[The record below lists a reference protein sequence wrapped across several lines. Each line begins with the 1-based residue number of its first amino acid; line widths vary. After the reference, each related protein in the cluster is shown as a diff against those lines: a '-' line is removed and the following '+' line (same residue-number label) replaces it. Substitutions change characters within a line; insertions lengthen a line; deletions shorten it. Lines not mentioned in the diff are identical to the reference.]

1 MLMNIIKSLY
11 YHSPDLA
18 GFERMVGYYQKK
30 GYRFI
35 SVEELFTRLNANNE
49 HEEKLAFISLDDGR
63 RRNLQLIPIIEQYN
77 VPICIFVST
86 EPLCSGNYWWDYVIK
101 ERGFKQM
108 IEFKKLSYQEFYS
121 QLGEMQKRNELARTA
136 LTVDEVKM
144 LANHPLVSIQ
154 SHTVHH
160 PILTH
165 VPNDVLHKELS
176 ESKSF
181 LESLTGKEVFA
192 FSYPNGSLTSR
203 EVDACRDY
211 YKLAFTTEQRNI
223 SLDDDVFLLPRY
235 ALTGDYYRDLL
246 KVKGIWKILKGICR
260 IFHF

>member
-1 MLMNIIKSLY
+1 MATITSLY
-11 YHSPDLA
+11 YHSVNPIK
-18 GFERMVGYYQKK
+18 FEKIIRYFKK
-30 GYRFI
+30 RGYRFI
-35 SVEELFTRLNANNE
+35 SLEELDNIKHSNDSIQ
-49 HEEKLAFISLDDGR
+49 EKTAFISLDDGR
-63 RRNLQLIPIIEQYN
+63 RSNLQLIPVIEKYN

-86 EPLCSGNYWWDYVIK
+86 EPLCSGNFWWDYVIK
-101 ERGFKQM
+101 ERGFRQM
-108 IEFKKLSYQEFYS
+108 VEFKKLSYQDFYS
-121 QLGEMQKRNELARTA
+121 QLGEMQKRHELARTA

-176 ESKSF
+176 ESKSY

-260 IFHF
+260 ILHF

>member
-1 MLMNIIKSLY
+1 MNVIKSLY

-18 GFERMVGYYQKK
+18 GFERMVCYYQKK

-35 SVEELFTRLNANNE
+35 SVEELFTLLNANNE

-101 ERGFKQM
+101 ERGFRQM
-108 IEFKKLSYQEFYS
+108 VEFKKLSYLDFYS

-136 LTVDEVKM
+136 LTVEEVKM
-144 LANHPLVSIQ
+144 LANHPLVSIE

-176 ESKSF
+176 DSKSY

-203 EVDACRDY
+203 EVDACKDY

-223 SLDDDVFLLPRY
+223 SLDDDAFLLPRY

-246 KVKGIWKILKGICR
+246 KVKGIWKIFKGICR
-260 IFHF
+260 ILHI

>member
-1 MLMNIIKSLY
+1 MSLIKSLY
-11 YHSPDLA
+11 YHAPSVR
-18 GFERMVGYYQKK
+18 GFEKMIQRYLNN
-30 GYRFI
+30 GYRFVD
-35 SVEELFTRLNANNE
+35 VEELFSILNKRQKLV
-49 HEEKLAFISLDDGR
+49 EKIAFISLDDGR
-63 RRNLQLIPIIEQYN
+63 KGNLQLIPVIEKYN

-86 EPLCSGNYWWDYVIK
+86 EPLCSGNFWWDYVIK
-101 ERGFKQM
+101 ERGFRQM
-108 IEFKKLSYQEFYS
+108 VEFKKLSYQDFYS

-176 ESKSF
+176 ESKSY

-246 KVKGIWKILKGICR
+246 KVKGIWKVLKGICR